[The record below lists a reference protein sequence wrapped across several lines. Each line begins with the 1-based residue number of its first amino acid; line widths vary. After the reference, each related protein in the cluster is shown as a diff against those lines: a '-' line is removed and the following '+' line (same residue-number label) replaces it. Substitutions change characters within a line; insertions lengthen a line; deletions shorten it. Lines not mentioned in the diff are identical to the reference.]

1 MPFFLWGTGRRRG
14 VIRIRKSSQKYTS
27 NSDQNESESF
37 KSDFLY
43 RIYFI
48 SISVLL
54 YKLIIIILKIIY
66 TPDRVERLNP
76 F

>member
-1 MPFFLWGTGRRRG
+1 MLFVLGKVHKNILRIAIKMKVNLLNPIFFI
-14 VIRIRKSSQKYTS
+14 V
-27 NSDQNESESF
+27 
-37 KSDFLY
+37 
-43 RIYFI
+43 FI
-48 SISVLL
+48 SFLFQL

>member
-1 MPFFLWGTGRRRG
+1 MIF
-14 VIRIRKSSQKYTS
+14 Y
-27 NSDQNESESF
+27 F

-48 SISVLL
+48 SISVLV
-54 YKLIIIILKIIY
+54 YKRLIIILKIIY
-66 TPDRVERLNP
+66 TPDPVERLNL